1 LSSAVGKKHHCR
13 VEKSLP
19 NGKKGFKS
27 RALLFLFYAAPFL
40 VVLGVVGV
48 LGYNRLAHKPP
59 PTREISARPFATV
72 KIKNLTA
79 SLFAQG
85 DALRASGNDVF
96 IEFRDAAGKLVDVGD
111 VTFEL
116 NLHMPEMVM
125 HSIGK
130 VLRTATPGQYRTTIE
145 PQMAGGWTAKITISG
160 ADGSA
165 EATIPLKV
173 M

>member
-1 LSSAVGKKHHCR
+1 LSSAALKKHHCR

-19 NGKKGFKS
+19 KGKKGFGS
-27 RALLFLFYAAPFL
+27 RAMLFLFYAAPFI

-59 PTREISARPFATV
+59 PTREISTSPFAAV

-79 SLFAQG
+79 SLYAQG
-85 DALRASGNDVF
+85 DTLRALGNDVF

-116 NLHMPEMVM
+116 DLHMPNMVM

-130 VLRTATPGQYRTTIE
+130 VLRTATPGQYRTSIE
-145 PQMAGGWTAKITISG
+145 PQMGGEWTAKITISG
-160 ADGSA
+160 ADGTA
-165 EATIPLKV
+165 DATLPLKV
-173 M
+173 K